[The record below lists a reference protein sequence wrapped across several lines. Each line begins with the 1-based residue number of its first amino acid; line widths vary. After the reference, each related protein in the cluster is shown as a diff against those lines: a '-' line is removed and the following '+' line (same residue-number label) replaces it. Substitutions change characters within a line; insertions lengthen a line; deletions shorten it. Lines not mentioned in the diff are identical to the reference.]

1 MDYSKVSAPAYVLEK
16 RLLRQN
22 LELMQRVQ
30 KESGANIILA
40 LKAFSLWHLFPFIK
54 QYLAGATASS
64 LYEAK
69 LIHQEMGVKAHTYSA
84 AYFPED
90 FEEIMANSSHIT
102 FNSISQLEHYYEK
115 VKIYNSKNKTK
126 ISCGIRVNPEYSDV
140 ETDLYNPALP
150 GSRLGQMIEGFNK
163 FDGQLPEGID
173 GLHFH
178 TLCESN
184 SDSLEILIQNF
195 EERFGHF
202 LPQLKWINMG
212 GGHLMTQ
219 KNYDVD
225 KLIHLLKTFR
235 ERYNVAVILEPGS
248 AIVWQTGVL
257 VGRVLDIVNSRGI
270 ETLLLDV
277 SFTAHMP
284 DTLEMPYR
292 PKIIGASSEVIK
304 GKPTYRIGG
313 SSCLAGDYLKEY
325 SFEKP
330 VNIGDKIVFEDMM
343 HYTTVKSTMF
353 NGVYHPRISV
363 LEEDDS
369 LNILREF
376 NYQDYKNRMG

>member
-1 MDYSKVSAPAYVLEK
+1 MDYSKIPAPCFVLEK

-22 LELMQRVQ
+22 LELMERVQ
-30 KESGANIILA
+30 RESGANIILA
-40 LKAFSLWHLFPFIK
+40 LKGFSLWHAFPFVK

-69 LIHQEMGVKAHTYSA
+69 LIHEEMGVKAHTYSA

-90 FEEIMANSSHIT
+90 FTEIMENSSHLT
-102 FNSISQLEHYYEK
+102 FNSVSQFQRYYEK
-115 VKIYNSKNKTK
+115 VKAYNAANGTH

-150 GSRLGQMIEGFNK
+150 GSRLGQMIEGFEQ
-163 FDGQLPEGID
+163 FDGQLPEGVE
-173 GLHFH
+173 GFHFH
-178 TLCESN
+178 TLCES
-184 SDSLEILIQNF
+184 SADSLEKLIANF
-195 EERFGHF
+195 EQRFGHF

-212 GGHLMTQ
+212 GGHLMTR
-219 KNYDVD
+219 KGYDVE
-225 KLIHLLKTFR
+225 KLIQLLKTFR
-235 ERYNVAVILEPGS
+235 EKHKVEVTLEPGS
-248 AIVWQTGVL
+248 AVAWQTGVL

-270 ETLLLDV
+270 ETLLLDT

-292 PKIIGASSEVIK
+292 PSVVGASSEVIE

-313 SSCLAGDYLKEY
+313 SSCLAGDYLLEY
-325 SFEKP
+325 SFDKP
-330 VNIGDKIVFEDMM
+330 VEIGDKIVFEDML

-353 NGVYHPRISV
+353 NGVYHPRMAI
-363 LEEDDS
+363 LEEDGS
-369 LNILREF
+369 LNVVREF
-376 NYQDYKNRMG
+376 GYEDYKNRMG